1 MVSYAND
8 IRAIEIANTC
18 TRKLIAKQGPNG
30 EWPWFFDAA
39 RGLVRRLLRGLFGPS
54 VRNGSGIPRS
64 RTSSTESRRPEARII
79 KGFNWILGQN
89 QLGIPMLVPDL
100 HLTIRSQVRKGELY
114 SKKWRVLRAL
124 GNSILGREAR
134 LIDPADLELRHECR
148 SYELGW
154 ILWSFGQ
161 RSDLP
166 ELTHNEMFIEALQ
179 RSNSSELA
187 VNLIRHS

>member
-1 MVSYAND
+1 MASGRGSSMRHAVWLS
-8 IRAIEIANTC
+8 TS
-18 TRKLIAKQGPNG
+18 TRSIPSTSVEWLRHSLIVQ
-30 EWPWFFDAA
+30 
-39 RGLVRRLLRGLFGPS
+39 
-54 VRNGSGIPRS
+54 
-64 RTSSTESRRPEARII
+64 SSTESSEAPSAII
-79 KGFNWILGQN
+79 KGINWLLGQN
-89 QLGIPMLVPDL
+89 QLGIPMLVPGL
-100 HLTIRSQVRKGELY
+100 HLTIRSQVRRGELY

-124 GNSILGREAR
+124 GNSISGRESR
-134 LIDPADLELRHECR
+134 LIDPAELQLRHECR

-179 RSNSSELA
+179 RSNSSKLA